1 MLSPGKRSG
10 VRCCP
15 DLLPRWPQG
24 TGRKG
29 EPGHRLKH
37 LLPPPASQESYR
49 ASWTCGDITGPH
61 LFKLTM
67 EAFCPALLR
76 ASFHSSSSPRIMY
89 LEKGETPMPIRRDY
103 FRENM
108 KVTSCPRRH
117 ARAWA
122 LQRGGQAWT
131 RLEVSPLHRGHM
143 KVGESEK
150 AVLLQLPSAP
160 APAPAITLLT

>member
-1 MLSPGKRSG
+1 MPQAPGLQSLRTQQQTCSLRLVPRAQPWPVLSPGKRSG

-15 DLLPRWPQG
+15 DVLPRWPQG

-89 LEKGETPMPIRRDY
+89 LEKGETPMLIRRDY
-103 FRENM
+103 FRENR

-117 ARAWA
+117 KSCTSMGTAER
-122 LQRGGQAWT
+122 WT
-131 RLEVSPLHRGHM
+131 GVRPGSR
-143 KVGESEK
+143 
-150 AVLLQLPSAP
+150 
-160 APAPAITLLT
+160 